1 MTVVFIFKS
10 GKVSKI
16 TVNQLQEESILQKI
30 KSFFSQG
37 YTDNNKLV
45 VEDDGKYF
53 FVDLNDVSAVEITK
67 QSKRVKQ

>member
-37 YTDNNKLV
+37 YTDNDKLV